1 VFVNKLDRE
10 RASFEQTLDSTD
22 SLLNDQG
29 RSLAQQLR
37 ETMQSAQHTA
47 DTLDATLNDA
57 RPAVRELSTTTLPL
71 ANSTL
76 QDLRRT
82 SAALRQMTEQ
92 LQSQGAGSLIGGNK
106 LPEYEP

>member
-1 VFVNKLDRE
+1 MTVRNPLIPTFP
-10 RASFEQTLDSTD
+10 AP
-22 SLLNDQG
+22 
-29 RSLAQQLR
+29 
-37 ETMQSAQHTA
+37 
-47 DTLDATLNDA
+47 ATYT
-57 RPAVRELSTTTLPL
+57 RELSTTTLPL